1 MEKGPEGFQ
10 AEPASPEA
18 TKEGGETEEKPV
30 IKTEEGEPKAGL
42 VNTSFFS

>member
-18 TKEGGETEEKPV
+18 IKEGGETGEKPV
-30 IKTEEGEPKAGL
+30 IKKEEGELIAGL
-42 VNTSFFS
+42 VTTYFFS

>member
-18 TKEGGETEEKPV
+18 IKEGGETGEKPV
-30 IKTEEGEPKAGL
+30 IKKEEGELIAGL
-42 VNTSFFS
+42 VTT